1 MSGKTSGKISSPQNV
16 QPKKKKRQVKSKE
29 DNGENMYGFDGVSTY
44 QLSTDLN
51 MALQNQNGMP
61 SMLGQFMPK
70 QGPSSSMQGQLPAPM
85 MYSSYSPPP
94 KPPSQMNS

>member
-1 MSGKTSGKISSPQNV
+1 MSGKKSSPQNV
-16 QPKKKKRQVKSKE
+16 QPKKKKRRVKSKE
-29 DNGENMYGFDGVSTY
+29 DNGKNVYRFDGVSTY

-51 MALQNQNGMP
+51 MASQSQNGMP
-61 SMLGQFMPK
+61 GMLGQFMPM

-94 KPPSQMNS
+94 QPPS